1 MKNYSLFLMLF
12 ISQFIF
18 SQNDINIEG
27 FNQNNARNY
36 CAYINYIVEYGDD
49 YEGEYFSNKAY
60 DELMMANERMFYK
73 LKSKG
78 ISIDEIN
85 TIMEYSY
92 ETPPCNSKYLLAYN
106 ADELSPSKYYGK
118 VIEISEKIYNQK
130 LNVFSQIKNSDKAY
144 PYKEAYMTKTSHPAS
159 TNDFIYRLL
168 YKSIDNK
175 FYEFK
180 FLWNDNINDLL
191 ISKVETYFAE
201 SGGGDWDSE
210 SFFWIEGW
218 SGKNSSDIVFN
229 LSNLNEKQFVIEIND
244 FFKLFNKIFP
254 QKEYDNYVKSRKTWI
269 YLYRVMGKVIYR
281 KKCKCKIT
289 LLTYKFCY
297 LLLSK
302 RSK

>member
-1 MKNYSLFLMLF
+1 MITKTITMKKITFLLIALIPLSVF
-12 ISQFIF
+12 AQI
-18 SQNDINIEG
+18 DIEE
-27 FNQNNARNY
+27 FNKNNARNY

-85 TIMEYSY
+85 TIMQYSY
-92 ETPPCNSKYLLAYN
+92 ETPSCFYPYLEKYN
-106 ADELSPSKYYGK
+106 AGELSPRKNYGK

-130 LNVFSQIKNSDKAY
+130 LNVFSQVKNSNKAY

-180 FLWNDNINDLL
+180 FLWNDNINDLF

-218 SGKNSSDIVFN
+218 PSSSDIVFK
-229 LSNLNEKQFVIEIND
+229 LSSSNEKQFVIEIND
-244 FFKLFNKIFP
+244 FFKLFKKIFP
-254 QKEYDNYVKSRKTWI
+254 QKEYDNYVKSRKK
-269 YLYRVMGKVIYR
+269 LSEKKEKFFDVIN
-281 KKCKCKIT
+281 
-289 LLTYKFCY
+289 
-297 LLLSK
+297 
-302 RSK
+302 